1 MMHPRRVE
9 IGFPGSHDG
18 FAQAFARLRDA
29 LDSEHL
35 DGASRYNVELVF
47 EEIVSNIVR
56 YGAVKGR
63 ELRVCVTLEP
73 RPDSIAL
80 TFEDDGV
87 PFDPRGRPDA
97 VPAKTLQEARV
108 GGFGLTLVRRAAS
121 SFDYERTA
129 EGRNRLVVKV
139 SARPEPAA

>member
-9 IGFPGSHDG
+9 IDFPGSHDG
-18 FAQAFARLRDA
+18 FAQAFARLREA
-29 LDSEHL
+29 LDSERL

-47 EEIVSNIVR
+47 EEIVSTSSGTARSKV
-56 YGAVKGR
+56 ASCACA
-63 ELRVCVTLEP
+63 LRSEP

-97 VPAKTLQEARV
+97 VPAKSLQEARV